1 MAHFVS
7 FHCLKWLEKMVA
19 ATENY
24 SDYCFFV
31 PFYNLE
37 LIIKLGLKIKRESEK
52 IKFEYL
58 NFKTISR
65 QATD

>member
-7 FHCLKWLEKMVA
+7 FHYLKWLEKMVA

-24 SDYCFFV
+24 SDYSLLV

-37 LIIKLGLKIKRESEK
+37 LIIKLGLKSKERVKRE
-52 IKFEYL
+52 IL
-58 NFKTISR
+58 NI
-65 QATD
+65 